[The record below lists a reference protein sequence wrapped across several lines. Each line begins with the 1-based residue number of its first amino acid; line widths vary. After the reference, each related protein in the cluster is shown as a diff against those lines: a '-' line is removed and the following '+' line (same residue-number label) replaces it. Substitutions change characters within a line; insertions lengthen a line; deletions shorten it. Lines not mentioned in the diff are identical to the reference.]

1 MNFAWRIYRR
11 LAQAFPHEFKVAYGT
26 EVLQLGEDAIKD
38 LAKRHGTAGL
48 IRLLADIAIRVPL
61 EYFSELRGDLRY
73 ALRALLKSP
82 GFALVGII
90 SMGLSIGLTTN
101 VYSSKW
107 AVLFRDLPAAANAK
121 YLAILEKP
129 VSYYYIEQFR
139 EQKNLF
145 AGVAAFQIGVP
156 FNITFQGAGNAKP
169 QRIFGQLV
177 SPDYFSVLGVQP
189 QRGRVFSPDL
199 DKPGDTPP
207 VVITDRFWRNH
218 LNSSP
223 DAVGQTLRLNGQLAT
238 IVGITP
244 EDFNGAFSVMPAEL
258 FVPTTAPPALA
269 PELANDV
276 LHQRNAKEF
285 LALIC
290 MAPGVT
296 IDSAEAALDAIT
308 RRLDDQDPSLPPRT
322 DKARRVTLLPAG
334 TRVPL
339 PRELRIVLLGFFLL
353 LTGLVMTLACT
364 NLANMLI
371 ARGANRRKELAIR
384 LAIGA
389 GRFRLIR
396 QMMAEG
402 ILLSLLGGAAGLALA
417 YALTVLTMRFAPRTG
432 VPVETN
438 FSLDWHAALF
448 AFGLALLCG
457 VGFSLAP
464 ALQATKADLTPA
476 LKEGSALQL
485 PGYRRFGLRNLLMV
499 AQVAASL
506 MLLLITGFLVIGIS
520 RDSSVQTKFDP
531 STMYLLSIDPVRDGY
546 TPEKAQALFEK
557 LPERLKTAGATRG
570 IAFAAQA
577 PFTIVDADEA
587 TQMTAEDAGNSSR
600 VQQPVIQ
607 ETVGAGYFALLSE
620 PMLAGR
626 EFEDRDQRSPAERS
640 PADASKPSSLSPG
653 LPPSAM
659 PKVLPAVLNETA
671 AHGFFGN
678 GNALGKRIHDDQHSY
693 EVVGVVR
700 NLKNGIGISQSVM
713 YLPLT
718 PRDFVRAPAD
728 GITIMVRT
736 DADSLGG
743 PTAGSTAGPVSGKDA
758 LGSIRSE
765 VALIDPNLN
774 LFHVQTLGEYL
785 DRSRASTRFAVQ
797 TYGGIGVFGLVL
809 AAIGLAGI
817 TAYSVAQRRK
827 EIAIRTALGA
837 SRAQVL
843 RLVLREGTA
852 LVSVGTVLGFLGA
865 MAVAKLLSALT
876 SVFVEA
882 FKIGTNDLR
891 LLLGAPLLLAAVT
904 MLACYLPART
914 SVKIDPLK
922 ALRQE

>member
-11 LAQAFPHEFKVAYGT
+11 LAQAFPHEFKLAYGT
-26 EVLQLGEDAIKD
+26 EVLQLGEDSIKD
-38 LAKRHGTAGL
+38 IANRHGIAGL
-48 IRLLADIAIRVPL
+48 IRLIADIAIRVPL
-61 EYFSELRGDLRY
+61 EYLSELRGDMRY
-73 ALRALLKSP
+73 AMRALIKSP

-107 AVLFRDLPAAANAK
+107 ALLFRDLPAAANAK
-121 YLAILEKP
+121 NLVMPEKP

-156 FNITFQGAGNAKP
+156 FNVTFQGAENAKP

-189 QRGRVFSPDL
+189 QRGRVLSPAL
-199 DKPGDTPP
+199 DKPGDAPV

-223 DAVGQTLRLNGQLAT
+223 DALGQILRLNGQIAT

-244 EDFNGAFSVMPAEL
+244 RDFNGAISINPAEL
-258 FVPTTAPPALA
+258 FVSTNAPAALA

-285 LALIC
+285 LAMMCL
-290 MAPGVT
+290 APGVT
-296 IDSAEAALDAIT
+296 IDSAEAALDSIM
-308 RRLDDQDPSLPPRT
+308 RRLDEQDPSLPPRT
-322 DKARRVTLLPAG
+322 DKGRRVTLLMAG

-339 PRELRIVLLGFFLL
+339 PRKLRPVLLGFFLL
-353 LTGLVMTLACT
+353 LTGLVMMLACT

-402 ILLSLLGGAAGLALA
+402 ILLSLLGGVAGFAIA
-417 YALTVLTMRFAPRTG
+417 YVLMVLDSRFSPPTG
-432 VPVETN
+432 VPVET
-438 FSLDWHAALF
+438 FSLDWGAALF
-448 AFGLALLCG
+448 AFSLALLCG
-457 VGFSLAP
+457 IGFSLAP

-506 MLLLITGFLVIGIS
+506 MLLLLTGFLVIGIGKE
-520 RDSSVQTKFDP
+520 SSVQTKFDP
-531 STMYLLSIDPVRDGY
+531 HAMVLLSIDPVRDGFS
-546 TPEKAQALFEK
+546 PEKAIALFEK
-557 LPERLKTAGATRG
+557 LPALLKSAAASRS
-570 IAFAAQA
+570 IALAAQP
-577 PFTIVDADEA
+577 PFSAIDDDDAR
-587 TQMTAEDAGNSSR
+587 QLTAEDAEHSPR
-600 VQQPVIQ
+600 VQLPAIE
-607 ETVGAGYFALLSE
+607 ETVGPGYFAALSE
-620 PMLAGR
+620 PMLTGR
-626 EFEDRDQRSPAERS
+626 EFLDRDQRIEA
-640 PADASKPSSLSPG
+640 AGSST
-653 LPPSAM
+653 SA
-659 PKVLPAVLNETA
+659 LPAVLPVILNETA
-671 AHGFFGN
+671 ARGFFGN
-678 GNALGKRIHDDQHSY
+678 GNALGKRLRDDQQSY
-693 EVVGVVR
+693 EVVGVVHD
-700 NLKNGIGISQSVM
+700 LQNGIGIRQAIA

-728 GITIMVRT
+728 GITIMVRS
-736 DADSLGG
+736 D
-743 PTAGSTAGPVSGKDA
+743 AGPLAGDA
-758 LGSIRSE
+758 LASIRNE
-765 VALIDPNLN
+765 IALIDPSLN
-774 LFHVQTLGEYL
+774 LFHVQTLSEFL

-837 SRAQVL
+837 TRAQVL
-843 RLVLREGTA
+843 RLVLREGAA
-852 LVSVGTVLGFLGA
+852 LVLSGTVLGFCGAIA
-865 MAVAKLLSALT
+865 MARILSALT
-876 SVFVEA
+876 DVFVQA
-882 FKIGTNDLR
+882 FSVGTGDLR
-891 LLLGAPLLLAAVT
+891 LLIGAPLLLAAVT
-904 MLACYLPART
+904 MLACYLPARR
-914 SVKIDPLK
+914 SVRLDPLK

>member
-11 LAQAFPHEFKVAYGT
+11 LAQAFPHEFKLVYGT
-26 EVLQLGEDAIKD
+26 EVLQLCEDSIRD
-38 LAKRHGTAGL
+38 IAKRHGTSGL
-48 IRLLADIAIRVPL
+48 IRLIADIAMRVPL
-61 EYFSELRGDLRY
+61 EYLSEMRGDMRY
-73 ALRALLKSP
+73 ALRALRKSP

-107 AVLFRDLPAAANAK
+107 ALLFRDLPAAANAPN
-121 YLAILEKP
+121 LVMPEKP

-156 FNITFQGAGNAKP
+156 FNVTFQGAENAKP

-189 QRGRVFSPDL
+189 QLGRVLSPTL
-199 DKPGDTPP
+199 DKPGDSPV

-223 DAVGQTLRLNGQLAT
+223 DAIGQILRLNGQIAT

-244 EDFNGAFSVMPAEL
+244 KEFNGAFSINPAEL
-258 FVPTTAPPALA
+258 FVSTTAPAALA

-290 MAPGVT
+290 MAPGAT

-308 RRLDDQDPSLPPRT
+308 RRLDEQDPSLPART
-322 DKARRVTLLPAG
+322 DKGRRVTLLPAG

-339 PRELRIVLLGFFLL
+339 PRKLRPVLLGFFLL

-402 ILLSLLGGAAGLALA
+402 VLLSLLGGVAGFAIA
-417 YALTVLTMRFAPRTG
+417 YVLMILNSQFSTSTG
-432 VPVETN
+432 VPFETD
-438 FSLDWHAALF
+438 FSLDWRAALF
-448 AFGLALLCG
+448 AFSLALLCG
-457 VGFSLAP
+457 IGFSLAP

-476 LKEGSALQL
+476 LKEGSTLQL

-506 MLLLITGFLVIGIS
+506 MLLLLTGFLVIGIGKES
-520 RDSSVQTKFDP
+520 TVQTKFDP
-531 STMYLLSIDPVRDGY
+531 HAMVLLSIDPVRDGY
-546 TPEKAQALFEK
+546 SPEKAQALFEK
-557 LPERLKTAGATRG
+557 LPALLKSAAASRT
-570 IAFAAQA
+570 IAFAAQP
-577 PFTIVDADEA
+577 PFSAVDDDEA
-587 TQMTAEDAGNSSR
+587 RQMTAEDADNSPR
-600 VQQPVIQ
+600 VQLPAVE
-607 ETVGAGYFALLSE
+607 ETVGAGYFATLSE

-626 EFEDRDQRSPAERS
+626 EFLDRDQRVEA
-640 PADASKPSSLSPG
+640 AGSST
-653 LPPSAM
+653 SA
-659 PKVLPAVLNETA
+659 LPAVLPVILNETA
-671 AHGFFGN
+671 ARGFFGKD
-678 GNALGKRIHDDQHSY
+678 NALGKLLRDDQRSY
-693 EVVGVVR
+693 EVVGVVHD
-700 NLKNGIGISQSVM
+700 LQNGIGIRQAVA

-718 PRDFVRAPAD
+718 PRDFVRTPAD
-728 GITIMVRT
+728 GIAIMVRS
-736 DADSLGG
+736 D
-743 PTAGSTAGPVSGKDA
+743 AGPLAGDA
-758 LGSIRSE
+758 LASIRNE
-765 VALIDPNLN
+765 VALLDPNLN
-774 LFHVQTLGEYL
+774 LFHVQTLSEYL

-797 TYGGIGVFGLVL
+797 TYGGIGVFGLIL

-843 RLVLREGTA
+843 RLVLREGAA
-852 LVSVGTVLGFLGA
+852 LVISGTILGFFGA
-865 MAVAKLLSALT
+865 IGMARILSALT
-876 SVFVEA
+876 DVFVQA
-882 FKIGTNDLR
+882 FSVGTGDLR
-891 LLLGAPLLLAAVT
+891 LLVGAPLLLAAVT
-904 MLACYLPART
+904 MLACYLPARS

>member
-11 LAQAFPHEFKVAYGT
+11 LAQAFPHEFKVAYGA
-26 EVLQLGEDAIKD
+26 EVTQLGEDVLKDIARRQGIASLIK
-38 LAKRHGTAGL
+38 L
-48 IRLLADIAIRVPL
+48 IADIAMRIPL
-61 EYFSELRGDLRY
+61 EYLSEMRGDMRY
-73 ALRALLKSP
+73 ALRALLKST
-82 GFALVGII
+82 GFAFVGII

-107 AVLFRDLPAAANAK
+107 AMLFRDLPAAANAK
-121 YLAILEKP
+121 YLVMPEKP

-145 AGVAAFQIGVP
+145 SGVAAFQIGVP
-156 FNITFQGAGNAKP
+156 FNVTLQGNTNAKP

-177 SPDYFSVLGVQP
+177 SADYFSVLGVQP
-189 QRGRVFSPDL
+189 QQGRLLSSEL
-199 DKPGDTPP
+199 DKSGDSP
-207 VVITDRFWRNH
+207 VVVISDRFWRNR

-223 DAVGQTLRLNGQLAT
+223 NAVGQILRLNGQIAT
-238 IVGITP
+238 IVGIAP
-244 EDFNGAFSVMPAEL
+244 KEFNGAFSINPAEL
-258 FVPTTAPPALA
+258 FVPVTAPAALA

-285 LALIC
+285 LALMC
-290 MAPGVT
+290 LAPGVT

-308 RRLDDQDPSLPPRT
+308 RRLDAQDPSLPVRT
-322 DKARRVTLLPAG
+322 DKGRRVTLLPAG

-339 PRELRIVLLGFFLL
+339 PRELRPVLLGFFLL

-402 ILLSLLGGAAGLALA
+402 ILLSLVGGIAGFALA
-417 YALTVLTMRFAPRTG
+417 CGLTVLNSRFSSPMG
-432 VPVETN
+432 VPVERD
-438 FSLDWHAALF
+438 FSLDWRAALF
-448 AFGLALLCG
+448 AFGLALICG

-464 ALQATKADLTPA
+464 ALQATRADLTPA
-476 LKEGSALQL
+476 LKQGSALQL

-506 MLLLITGFLVIGIS
+506 MLLLITGFLVMGI
-520 RDSSVQTKFDP
+520 RVESSIQTKFDP
-531 STMYLLSIDPVRDGY
+531 HAMILLSIDPVRDGY
-546 TPEKAQALFEK
+546 SPENAQALFEK
-557 LPERLKTAGATRG
+557 LPERLKAAAPARQ
-570 IAFAAQA
+570 IAFAAQP
-577 PFTIVDADEA
+577 PFSVIDADDA
-587 TQMTAEDAGNSSR
+587 QQLTAEDSGAPSR
-600 VQQPVIQ
+600 IQQSVIA
-607 ETVGAGYFALLSE
+607 ETVGAGYFSTLSQ
-620 PMLAGR
+620 PILAGR
-626 EFEDRDQRSPAERS
+626 EFEERDQRSQTI
-640 PADASKPSSLSPG
+640 ASKNSSSFAEPSR
-653 LPPSAM
+653 
-659 PKVLPAVLNETA
+659 VLPAVLNETA
-671 AHGFFGN
+671 ARGFFGN
-678 GNALGKRIHDDQHSY
+678 GNALGKRLRDDKNSY

-700 NLKNGIGISQSVM
+700 NLKNGIGNSQSIL

-718 PRDFVRAPAD
+718 PRDFARAPAD
-728 GITIMVRT
+728 GITIMVRSEMGPSAET
-736 DADSLGG
+736 DAL
-743 PTAGSTAGPVSGKDA
+743 AA
-758 LGSIRSE
+758 IRNE
-765 VALIDPNLN
+765 IALIDPHLN
-774 LFHVQTLGEYL
+774 LFHVQTLSEYL
-785 DRSRASTRFAVQ
+785 DRSRAPTRLAVQ
-797 TYGGIGVFGLVL
+797 TYGGIGLFGLVL

-852 LVSVGTVLGFLGA
+852 LVSTGTVLGFLGA
-865 MAVAKLLSALT
+865 VAVAKILSALT
-876 SVFVEA
+876 NVFGEA
-882 FKIGTNDLR
+882 FRIGTGDLR

-904 MLACYLPART
+904 MLACFFPARR